1 MIVTQKGSTQ
11 QAFEWGGGVLKRE
24 HVIKCGPVV
33 GGGGG
38 GGGWVGGV
46 PGHASRENLD
56 FNYSKIPGNGYEIN
70 KQSV

>member
-24 HVIKCGPVV
+24 HVIKCGLVV

-38 GGGWVGGV
+38 VGGRGSGACF
-46 PGHASRENLD
+46 PGK
-56 FNYSKIPGNGYEIN
+56 FGF
-70 KQSV
+70 